1 MEFNGGNPYIGR
13 RKHIKFIQRN
23 MHKCLCIKE
32 VKLAKKDIIVTG
44 GFDDQGNRSDLE
56 YIGI

>member
-13 RKHIKFIQRN
+13 RKHIKFIQWN

-32 VKLAKKDIIVTG
+32 VKLAKKDRIVRG
-44 GFDDQGNRSDLE
+44 SDDQGNRPGLE
-56 YIGI
+56 YIGS

>member
-44 GFDDQGNRSDLE
+44 DLMIKE
-56 YIGI
+56 IDRIWNI